1 MLSVWP
7 ERALCS
13 RLQSRAT
20 WDRKGKSSDGGK
32 PVRNP
37 TPPAKGAKNPKGDSK
52 AKKPGRKSKKGKK
65 GKRAA
70 EMVEEDDDADDCDE
84 ADWYED
90 VPDDEPVDDYA
101 WSEHEDDNAETV
113 TANRLC
119 GLTIPTR
126 PCVQDHF
133 ESDAQADLR
142 TPKQSESVCPLLA
155 ELDQSSADHEEGAW
169 WLIDSGK
176 PSWTSFQLRCVVSDV
191 QRNLISAR
199 QVVRQGWSLVMNE
212 DSLEVRSPEMVLAA
226 SMWAGCPWMKSSVKR
241 KKKRVS
247 FADGPQDMD
256 VNMFMQP
263 LQEQPGSSCDPQP
276 EPVPDVV
283 MEEDSP
289 QPSAD
294 YGQQTKRM
302 QVELELRRRRGHFP
316 RHPEC
321 EACRVSK
328 SVVQHRPD
336 VFPDTKHHVEV
347 FADFCFIETDDGS
360 QAKFLALKERV
371 SGMIGAVYCGENT
384 DRIKSNLRAFFDLG
398 LQVSQEPRRHRFW

>member
-1 MLSVWP
+1 MQMIVMKQTGMKMFQMMSQSMIMLGVSMKM
-7 ERALCS
+7 
-13 RLQSRAT
+13 T
-20 WDRKGKSSDGGK
+20 
-32 PVRNP
+32 
-37 TPPAKGAKNPKGDSK
+37 
-52 AKKPGRKSKKGKK
+52 
-65 GKRAA
+65 
-70 EMVEEDDDADDCDE
+70 M
-84 ADWYED
+84 
-90 VPDDEPVDDYA
+90 
-101 WSEHEDDNAETV
+101 
-113 TANRLC
+113 
-119 GLTIPTR
+119 
-126 PCVQDHF
+126 
-133 ESDAQADLR
+133 
-142 TPKQSESVCPLLA
+142 PKQLLPIDCVGSPFPPGFVFRTIAKVMQICARPSNLRVCVPCLLSWIRA
-155 ELDQSSADHEEGAW
+155 VQIMRKEPGGSS
-169 WLIDSGK
+169 IVVS
-176 PSWTSFQLRCVVSDV
+176 LRGPAFSCGVVSDV
-191 QRNLISAR
+191 QRNLISAG

-256 VNMFMQP
+256 VNMFTQP

-302 QVELELRRRRGHFP
+302 QVELELHRRRGHFP

-398 LQVSQEPRRHRFW
+398 LQVSQEPRRHRSW